1 MSRSIPGRP
10 EPGEY
15 PSYSQTYIDTVQ
27 GGDILRAFSEQLE
40 STLSLLAKIDDQ
52 AAGTFAYAPGKWTIK
67 QVLGH
72 VIDTERIFAYRA
84 LRISRND
91 STPLSGFEQDDYVPF
106 AGSNERS
113 LASLLDEFE
122 AVRQSTIALFRNIPQ
137 DAWLRKG
144 SANNYPVTVRG
155 IAFQAAGHEAHH
167 VKILREKYASKVG

>member
-1 MSRSIPGRP
+1 MSPTSGRP

-15 PSYSQTYIDTVQ
+15 PSYAETYIDTVQ

-40 STLSLLAKIDDQ
+40 TTRNLLVKVDDQ
-52 AAGTFAYAPGKWTIK
+52 VAGTFAYAPGKWTIK

-72 VIDTERIFAYRA
+72 IIDTERIFGYRA

-91 STPLSGFEQDDYVPF
+91 STPLPGFEQDDYVSF

-113 LASLLDEFE
+113 LANLLDELR
-122 AVRQSTIALFRNIPQ
+122 AVRGATMALFRNIPQ
-137 DAWLRKG
+137 NAWLRKG
-144 SANNYPVTVRG
+144 SANNSTVTVRG

-167 VKILREKYASKVG
+167 LTILREKYRAKVG

>member
-10 EPGEY
+10 ESGEY
-15 PSYSQTYIDTVQ
+15 PAYSQTYIDTVQ

-40 STLSLLAKIDDQ
+40 TAVNLLAKIDDPV
-52 AAGTFAYAPGKWTIK
+52 AGSFAYAPGKWTIK

-72 VIDTERIFAYRA
+72 IIDTERIFAYRA

-91 STPLSGFEQDDYVPF
+91 STPLPGFEQDDYVSF

-113 LASLLDEFE
+113 LASLLDEFK
-122 AVRQSTIALFRNIPQ
+122 AVRQSTMALFLNIPQ
-137 DAWLRKG
+137 NAWLRKG
-144 SANNYPVTVRG
+144 SANNHAVTVRG

-167 VKILREKYASKVG
+167 VKILREKYTAKVG

>member
-1 MSRSIPGRP
+1 MSSQPGRP

-27 GGDILRAFSEQLE
+27 GGDILRAFSDQSE
-40 STLSLLAKIDDQ
+40 TIAHLLAKVDDQ
-52 AAGTFAYAPGKWTIK
+52 VAGTFAYAPGKWTIK

-72 VIDTERIFAYRA
+72 IIDTERVFAYRA

-91 STPLSGFEQDDYVPF
+91 STPLPGFEQDDYVSF

-113 LASLLDEFE
+113 LASLLDEFK
-122 AVRQSTIALFRNIPQ
+122 AVRGATIALFRNIPQ
-137 DAWLRKG
+137 NAWLRKG
-144 SANNYPVTVRG
+144 SANNYAATVRG

-167 VKILREKYASKVG
+167 VKILREKYTAKVG